1 MNHSKLVKLL
11 QFFSEKQHQKFQLFL
26 DSPYFNTQKDVQQL
40 YQQLHIALQQN
51 NPHALK
57 KETIFAKLF
66 PNTSYD
72 APQIYY
78 LMSGLLQTV
87 EKFIMVEN
95 LQEDSA
101 TQADYLLNY
110 YRQQNLEKHFQHHLR
125 EHHKQQQKKP
135 QSADSYHY
143 RFLLHQQEN
152 LYFDQQKKHLFDQSL
167 QQAID
172 SLDLYYLVLKL
183 KYSCE
188 MYNRLQM
195 VSGQYELR
203 LLDEIV
209 RYLEQH
215 PQHEHP
221 IVMVY
226 VNIFRCLTD
235 FVNEQHFNDLMTLL
249 QQHTDQF
256 AIAEARDMYAY
267 TINYCVRHINRGNT
281 YYLRELL
288 NIYKRMLG
296 GAILLTEEGLLSP
309 WTYMNIILVGIRNE
323 EYFWTENFIE
333 QYKTYIAPQFRENAY
348 TYNLALLY
356 FYQKQYNRTLQ
367 LLNQVVFEDV
377 YYSTEAKMLLLRS
390 YYELDESDAFESLA
404 AAYIN
409 YLRRNK
415 LVAEQKK
422 QRYETFIKL
431 LVRLHR
437 LLPRDKKA
445 LQQLKQKIEA
455 TPTLLNKAW
464 LLEKWTLKAQR

>member
-57 KETIFAKLF
+57 KETIFVKLF

-215 PQHEHP
+215 PQ
-221 IVMVY
+221 
-226 VNIFRCLTD
+226 
-235 FVNEQHFNDLMTLL
+235 
-249 QQHTDQF
+249 
-256 AIAEARDMYAY
+256 
-267 TINYCVRHINRGNT
+267 
-281 YYLRELL
+281 
-288 NIYKRMLG
+288 
-296 GAILLTEEGLLSP
+296 
-309 WTYMNIILVGIRNE
+309 
-323 EYFWTENFIE
+323 
-333 QYKTYIAPQFRENAY
+333 
-348 TYNLALLY
+348 
-356 FYQKQYNRTLQ
+356 
-367 LLNQVVFEDV
+367 
-377 YYSTEAKMLLLRS
+377 
-390 YYELDESDAFESLA
+390 
-404 AAYIN
+404 
-409 YLRRNK
+409 
-415 LVAEQKK
+415 
-422 QRYETFIKL
+422 
-431 LVRLHR
+431 
-437 LLPRDKKA
+437 
-445 LQQLKQKIEA
+445 
-455 TPTLLNKAW
+455 
-464 LLEKWTLKAQR
+464 